1 MSLLSSCPV
10 ELLEEILKEQREKLE
25 WYDLQDETEN
35 VWKTLVLM
43 EYVKIELK
51 VRELEAEM
59 REELEGELEEK
70 LIGGNGDAN

>member
-25 WYDLQDETEN
+25 YELLQDDKEN
-35 VWKTLVLM
+35 ILKTLILM

-51 VRELEAEM
+51 VRELEEQL
-59 REELEGELEEK
+59 REEK
-70 LIGGNGDAN
+70 KNAD